1 MEDAREQMDDYIL
14 SLENIEK
21 SFGGVTVLD
30 KVNFNLKRGSIHALV
45 GGNGAGKST
54 LMKILTGVYTY
65 DNGTIRI
72 NNQVVKFNSYTNAM
86 KNGISLIFQELSLI
100 PTLTVA
106 ENIFLNKE
114 IKKGIVLNKKE
125 MNRRTRELLEDLG
138 IDIDVEMKV
147 QDLTVGHSQLV
158 EIAKALSTNA
168 SVLIMDEPTASLS
181 DKETEI
187 LFNIIKGLKEK
198 GVSIIYISHRM
209 NEIFRIADEISV
221 LRNGKIVAN
230 RPTGEY
236 TLESL
241 IADMMGREKNRIM
254 EYVEREVPISD
265 EILLSVKNLTL
276 GKALRGITF
285 NLKRGE
291 VLGLSGLMGSGRT
304 EILESLFGVHR
315 PDSGEIVFENRRVSF
330 RRISDAIEAGIVLV
344 PEDRRR
350 QGLVLMH
357 ALKENIILTN
367 FRDVVK
373 GLTIRKSLV
382 RRISEKSILELKI
395 VTDSISTKLFNLS
408 GGNQQK
414 VVISKWLNRQP
425 KLLLLDEPTAGVDIA
440 TKVEIIDIV
449 RQLANQGKS
458 VILVSSELSELMA
471 VCDRILVLHD
481 GKITNE
487 YKRSEIEAEEVLQR
501 AIQN

>member
-1 MEDAREQMDDYIL
+1 MDDYIL
-14 SLENIEK
+14 SLEDIIK
-21 SFGGVTVLD
+21 SFGGVTVLNQ
-30 KVNFNLKRGSIHALV
+30 VNFNLKRGSIHALV

-54 LMKILTGVYTY
+54 LMKILMGVYTC
-65 DNGTIRI
+65 DSGTIRI
-72 NNQVVKFNSYTNAM
+72 NGEVIKFNSYSNAK

-114 IKKGIVLNKKE
+114 LKKGMVLDKGE
-125 MNRRTRELLEDLG
+125 MNKRTQHLLEDLG
-138 IDIDVEMKV
+138 IDIDVEQRV
-147 QDLTVGHSQLV
+147 ENLTVGHCQLV

-187 LFNIIKGLKEK
+187 LFQIIRGLKSK

-209 NEIFRIADEISV
+209 NEIFKITDEISV
-221 LRNGKIVAN
+221 LRNGKIVAA
-230 RPTGEY
+230 RPTSEY
-236 TLESL
+236 TMETL
-241 IADMMGREKNRIM
+241 IQDMMGKEKNRTM
-254 EYVEREVPISD
+254 EWKRREIPVGED
-265 EILLSVKNLTL
+265 VLLRVTNLTL
-276 GKALRGITF
+276 GKSLRNVSF
-285 NLKRGE
+285 DLKHGE

-304 EILESLFGVHR
+304 EILECLFGVHK
-315 PDSGEIVFENRRVSF
+315 PDGGEIHFNNELLAF
-330 RRISDAIEAGIVLV
+330 KKISEAIDAGIVLV

-367 FRDVVK
+367 FNDVVK
-373 GLTIRKSLV
+373 GMTIRASLIK
-382 RRISEKSILELKI
+382 RLSDKAIEELKI
-395 VTDSISTKLFNLS
+395 VTDGISTKLFNLS

-414 VVISKWLNRQP
+414 VVIAKWLNRQP
-425 KLLLLDEPTAGVDIA
+425 KLLLMDEPTAGVDIA
-440 TKVEIIDIV
+440 TKVEIIDII
-449 RQLANQGKS
+449 RQLADQGRS

-481 GKITNE
+481 GKITQEFYRN
-487 YKRSEIEAEEVLQR
+487 EIENEEVLQR

>member
-1 MEDAREQMDDYIL
+1 MEDYIL
-14 SLENIEK
+14 SLADIVK
-21 SFGGVTVLD
+21 SFGGVSVLD
-30 KVNFNLKRGSIHALV
+30 HVNFNLKKGSIHALV

-54 LMKILTGVYTY
+54 LMKILMGVYTC
-65 DNGTIRI
+65 DSGTIRI
-72 NNQVVKFNSYTNAM
+72 NGTVTKFNSYKNAQ

-100 PTLTVA
+100 PTLTIA

-114 IKKGIVLNKKE
+114 IKKGIILDKKE
-125 MNRRTRELLEDLG
+125 MNQRTRELLEGLG
-138 IDIDVEMKV
+138 IDIDVEQKV
-147 QDLTVGHSQLV
+147 VDLTVGHCQLV

-187 LFNIIKGLKEK
+187 LFKIIQSLKSK

-221 LRNGKIVAN
+221 LRNGKIVAVK
-230 RPTGEY
+230 PIGEY
-236 TLESL
+236 TMKTL
-241 IADMMGREKNRIM
+241 IQDMMGSERNRIM
-254 EYVEREVPISD
+254 EWKERDAPVGD
-265 EILLSVKNLTL
+265 EILLQIKNLSL
-276 GKALRGITF
+276 GKSLNNISF
-285 NLKRGE
+285 ELKKGE

-304 EILESLFGVHR
+304 EIMECLFGIQK
-315 PDSGEIVFENRRVSF
+315 PDSGEIKFDGVTVSF
-330 RRISDAIEAGIVLV
+330 KNNSDAIDAGIVLV

-367 FRDVVK
+367 FKDVKK
-373 GLTIRKSLV
+373 GFTISNSLIKQ
-382 RRISEKSILELKI
+382 ISDKAIKELKI
-395 VTDSISTKLFNLS
+395 VTGSISTKLINLS

-414 VVISKWLNRQP
+414 VVIAKWLNRQP
-425 KLLLLDEPTAGVDIA
+425 KLLLLDEPTAGVDIV

-449 RQLANQGKS
+449 RHLANQGKS
-458 VILVSSELSELMA
+458 VIFVSSELSEIMA

-481 GKITNE
+481 GKITKAF
-487 YKRSEIEAEEVLQR
+487 YHKDIENEEVLQH